1 MRDGVLSVEARIGF
15 VSGLSIPVAGADGT
29 VWDSVPAAQGAI
41 EQATWWTIFSCGVG
55 VRFVRQSSV

>member
-29 VWDSVPAAQGAI
+29 VWDSVPAAQDAI
-41 EQATWWTIFSCGVG
+41 EQATW
-55 VRFVRQSSV
+55 